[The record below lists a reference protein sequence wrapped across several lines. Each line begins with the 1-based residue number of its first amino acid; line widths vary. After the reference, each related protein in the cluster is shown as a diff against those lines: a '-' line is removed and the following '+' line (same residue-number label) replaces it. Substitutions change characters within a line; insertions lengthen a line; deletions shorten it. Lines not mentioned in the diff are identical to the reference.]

1 MAITAVKPS
10 ARLLAFLMVT
20 VLTGCGL
27 TQTVKDGAV
36 SVTQSIFT
44 PGENPASGS
53 SRPEGVNNNAKGAS
67 WRRWC
72 VFIS

>member
-36 SVTQSIFT
+36 SVTQLHFY
-44 PGENPASGS
+44 PQVKNPASGS
-53 SRPEGVNNNAKGAS
+53 SRPG
-67 WRRWC
+67 RRE
-72 VFIS
+72 

>member
-10 ARLLAFLMVT
+10 ARSPAFLTVT

-36 SVTQSIFT
+36 SVTQSIFYPQAKT
-44 PGENPASGS
+44 LHLDFFAPGKA
-53 SRPEGVNNNAKGAS
+53 
-67 WRRWC
+67 
-72 VFIS
+72 

>member
-36 SVTQSIFT
+36 SRDPVHFLS

-53 SRPEGVNNNAKGAS
+53 SRPG
-67 WRRWC
+67 RRE
-72 VFIS
+72 

>member
-10 ARLLAFLMVT
+10 ARLLAFLMVS

-36 SVTQSIFT
+36 SVTQSIFYP

-53 SRPEGVNNNAKGAS
+53 SRPG
-67 WRRWC
+67 RRE
-72 VFIS
+72 

>member
-27 TQTVKDGAV
+27 TQTVKDAP
-36 SVTQSIFT
+36 F
-44 PGENPASGS
+44 P
-53 SRPEGVNNNAKGAS
+53 
-67 WRRWC
+67 
-72 VFIS
+72 

>member
-10 ARLLAFLMVT
+10 ARLLAFLMVS

-36 SVTQSIFT
+36 SVTQSSFY

-53 SRPEGVNNNAKGAS
+53 SRPG
-67 WRRWC
+67 RRE
-72 VFIS
+72 

>member
-27 TQTVKDGAV
+27 
-36 SVTQSIFT
+36 
-44 PGENPASGS
+44 
-53 SRPEGVNNNAKGAS
+53 
-67 WRRWC
+67 
-72 VFIS
+72 